1 MTRSLLP
8 AHRLRWGA
16 AAWTVGVAQYF
27 ICQVVVAAQWKTSY
41 SWTHNFISDLGN
53 TACGPFTLPHGQTA
67 YVCSPAHTTMNVSF
81 VVSGILAAVGMVL
94 LRPLWAKQRTVTVA
108 YWLWLASAAGKVLV
122 GLVPENTDVALHT
135 LGALN
140 MPLSGLAVLLLS
152 RRVAGVGRPWRRAGL
167 ALGRVGLIGATLSI
181 TGQFTTHLPWGAGLS
196 ERLAS
201 YPANAWMLLIGALA
215 LTRARSVAPD
225 PEVSELVVP
234 STAVPTP
241 HPTAQNSA
249 R

>member
-1 MTRSLLP
+1 MTRSFLS

-16 AAWTVGVAQYF
+16 AAWIVGVLQYF
-27 ICQVVVAAQWKTSY
+27 VCQVVVAAQWKTSY

-53 TACGPFTLPHGQTA
+53 TACGPFALPHGPAA

-81 VVSGILAAVGMVL
+81 IVSGILAAAGMVL
-94 LRPLWAKQRTVTVA
+94 LRPLWAEQRSVTVA
-108 YWLWLASAAGKVLV
+108 FWLWIVSGAGKVLV
-122 GLVPENTDVALHT
+122 GLVPENTDVTLHT

-140 MPLSGLAVLLLS
+140 MPLGGLAVLLLS
-152 RRVAGVGRPWRRAGL
+152 RRTAGLGQPWRRAGL

-201 YPANAWMLLIGALA
+201 YPSNAWMLLIAALA
-215 LTRARSVAPD
+215 LTRSRSTAPD
-225 PEVSELVVP
+225 LTVSA
-234 STAVPTP
+234 TAMPTP
-241 HPTAQNSA
+241 HPTVQNTT

>member
-1 MTRSLLP
+1 MTRSLPL

-16 AAWTVGVAQYF
+16 AAWILGVLQYF

-41 SWTHNFISDLGN
+41 SWTANFLSDLGN
-53 TACGPFTLPHGQTA
+53 TACGPFAAPHGQAT

-81 VVSGILAAVGMVL
+81 VVAGLLAAAGMVL
-94 LRPLWAKQRTVTVA
+94 LRPLWARQRTVTVA
-108 YWLWLASAAGKVLV
+108 FWLWIASAAGKVLV

-140 MPLSGLAVLLLS
+140 MPLGGLAVLLLS
-152 RRVAGVGRPWRRAGL
+152 RHAAGLDQPWRQAGL
-167 ALGRVGLIGATLSI
+167 ALGRIGLVGASLTI

-201 YPANAWMLLIGALA
+201 YPSNAWMLLIAALA
-215 LTRARSVAPD
+215 LTHARAAASDPTAPA
-225 PEVSELVVP
+225 S
-234 STAVPTP
+234 PTP
-241 HPTAQNSA
+241 AHHSFH
-249 R
+249 

>member
-16 AAWTVGVAQYF
+16 AAWILGVLQYF
-27 ICQVVVAAQWKTSY
+27 VCQVVVAAQWKTSY
-41 SWTHNFISDLGN
+41 SWTRNFLSDLGN
-53 TACGPFTLPHGQTA
+53 TSCGTFTPPHGQAA

-81 VVSGILAAVGMVL
+81 IACGLLAAAGMVL
-94 LRPLWAKQRTVTVA
+94 LRPLWAQQRTVTVA
-108 YWLWLASAAGKVLV
+108 FWLWIVSAAGKVLV

-140 MPLSGLAVLLLS
+140 MPLGGLAVLLLS
-152 RRVAGVGRPWRRAGL
+152 RRAAGLVQPWRRVGL
-167 ALGRVGLIGATLSI
+167 ALGRIGLIGATLTI

-201 YPANAWMLLIGALA
+201 YPANAWMLLIAALA
-215 LTRARSVAPD
+215 LSRAHAAGPD
-225 PEVSELVVP
+225 SA
-234 STAVPTP
+234 SAQ
-241 HPTAQNSA
+241 PTAHHSFH
-249 R
+249 